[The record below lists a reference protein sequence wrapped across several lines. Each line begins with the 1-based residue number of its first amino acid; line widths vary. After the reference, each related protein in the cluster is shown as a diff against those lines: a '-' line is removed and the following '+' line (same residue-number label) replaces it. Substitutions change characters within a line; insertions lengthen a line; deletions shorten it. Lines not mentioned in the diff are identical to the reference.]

1 MRKFILFLSTHKQ
14 TLWRITLYLISVV
27 IIIAMF
33 PRKGNFPFEFQLGK
47 PWMHADYI
55 SSFDYPI
62 LKTGAELKKEKD
74 SVFRDFKPYFNYQK
88 NIGSEEIAQFNK
100 AFNKQWIKFSEGRS
114 AQILSGDYIAFFKNT
129 DTLINDRYRKS
140 VDRILRFAYEKGII
154 QVTDQLDQLGSK
166 DFTIVIIRDNVGT
179 DHEFTDV
186 FTPKTAYAYIISQ
199 INLLKDS
206 TFADK
211 ILYKSGFFK
220 ELNMNEFLTPNLIY
234 NEEAS
239 KNVKEEL
246 IKQISLTK
254 GMFLADQKVIGRGDI
269 VNQEK
274 YNLLVSLKKEYE
286 NKLGRADKIGA
297 IIAGQAIIVGI
308 LLLLLMV
315 YIINFRREVYYN
327 NLKFSFILLMVLLVV
342 GMSSLVIRN
351 DLVNLYILPF
361 ALLPVIVKTFYDARL
376 ALFVHTVAI
385 VLVGFMAPNG
395 FEFIFL
401 NFATGAIAIISLTS
415 LTRRV
420 KVFHLA
426 FYTILTYCVL
436 YVGIYLV
443 QGEDLFKLS
452 WQNFIYFIISGFLLL
467 MAYPLIYVFEKM
479 FRFLS
484 DITLMELS
492 NTNQTL
498 LRMLNEKAPGTF
510 QHSLQVANLA
520 EEAAFKIGAHP
531 LLVRTGALYHDIG
544 KIYNPMYFIENLHSE
559 KNPHLDLS
567 YEESA
572 RIIIEHVYKGIEIAR
587 KHGLPEQIID
597 FIRTHHGTTTV
608 AFFYHSFRKQFP
620 DNEMNKQKFTY
631 PGPTP
636 SSREMALVMM
646 ADSVE
651 AASRSLRDKNQ
662 ESINDLVDNII
673 YHQMINEQYNNSNI
687 TLKDISIVKDIFKH
701 KLMSIYHVRVEY
713 PE

>member
-1 MRKFILFLSTHKQ
+1 MRKLILFLSTHKQ
-14 TLWRITLYLISVV
+14 TFWRITLYLISVIV
-27 IIIAMF
+27 LIGMF

-47 PWMHADYI
+47 PWMHVDYI
-55 SSFDYPI
+55 SSFDFPI
-62 LKTGAELKKEKD
+62 LKTEAEIKKEKD
-74 SVFRDFKPYFNYQK
+74 SIFREFKPYFNYQK
-88 NIGSEEIAQFNK
+88 NISAEEIAQFNK
-100 AFNKQWIKFSEGRS
+100 AFYKQWVKFSEGRVT
-114 AQILSGDYIAFFKNT
+114 QNLSGDYISFFRNT
-129 DTLINDRYRKS
+129 DTLIIDRYRNS
-140 VDRILRFAYEKGII
+140 IDRILSYVYNKGII
-154 QVTDQLDQLGSK
+154 QMTEQFDQFGSK

-186 FTPKTAYAYIISQ
+186 FTLKTAYSYIISQ
-199 INLLKDS
+199 INMLKDS
-206 TFADK
+206 TYADK

-220 ELNMNEFLTPNLIY
+220 ELNMNEFLTPNLLY

-239 KNVKEEL
+239 KNVKDEL

-254 GMFLADQKVIGRGDI
+254 GMFISDHKVISKGEI
-269 VNQEK
+269 VNPEK
-274 YNLLVSLKKEYE
+274 YILLVSLKKEYE
-286 NKLGRADKIGA
+286 TRLGRADKVGYIIG
-297 IIAGQAIIVGI
+297 GQAIIVGI
-308 LLLLLMV
+308 LLLLLMI

-327 NLKFSFILLMVLLVV
+327 TLKFSFILLMVLIVV

-385 VLVGFMAPNG
+385 MLVGFMAPNA

-401 NFATGAIAIISLTS
+401 NFTTGAIAIISLTS
-415 LTRRV
+415 LSRRV

-426 FYTILTYCVL
+426 FYIILTYCVL
-436 YVGIYLV
+436 YIGIYLV
-443 QGEDLFKLS
+443 QGEDLLKLS

-467 MAYPLIYVFEKM
+467 MAYPLIYIFEKM
-479 FRFLS
+479 FSFLS

-492 NTNQTL
+492 NTNQAL
-498 LRMLNEKAPGTF
+498 LRILNEKAPGTF

-520 EEAAFKIGAHP
+520 EEAAYKIGAHP
-531 LLVRTGALYHDIG
+531 LLVRTGALYHDVG

-559 KNPHLDLS
+559 KNPHSEIS

-572 RIIIEHVYKGIEIAR
+572 HIIIEHVYKGIEIAR

-608 AFFYHSFRKQFP
+608 AFFYRSFKKQFP
-620 DNEMNKQKFTY
+620 ENEIDKQKFTY
-631 PGPTP
+631 PGPIP

-651 AASRSLRDKNQ
+651 AASRSLREKNQ

-687 TLKDISIVKDIFKH
+687 TYKDISIVKEIFKR
-701 KLMSIYHVRVEY
+701 KLMNIYHVRVEY